1 MSLRFIDKQE
11 ITNITQLT
19 NIQQKQLE
27 LAGFLYDRK
36 QLSATKRLEKIEL
49 IECSEEGGPS
59 FLGNCF
65 LYKVSTVNKHLYDA
79 WLYMADCGTFF
90 NANTTEI
97 IGQVIQ
103 FYPCNFQSSVI
114 ENRIKQAMKNEGLL

>member
-1 MSLRFIDKQE
+1 MSLKFIDKQE
-11 ITNITQLT
+11 IINISQLT

-27 LAGFLYDRK
+27 VAGFLYDK
-36 QLSATKRLEKIEL
+36 KYLPITKRLEKIEL
-49 IECSEEGGPS
+49 IECSEEGGSS

-65 LYKVSTVNKHLYDA
+65 LYKVVDTHKHLYDA
-79 WLYMADCGTFF
+79 WLYMADSGTFF

-103 FYPCNFQSSVI
+103 FCPYNFQSSII
-114 ENRIKQAMKNEGLL
+114 EGKIKQAIKNDTLF